1 MNASLVP
8 HALFLLALMH
18 LSCVQAAEPAVAELL
33 KLHTAD
39 AKAYRIF
46 LDENKSQELE
56 LQVKPVFT
64 WTNVV
69 GEQSQL
75 GHVFL
80 WTHAG
85 RPEAIGTIFST
96 RMSDPKRRRLIHEF
110 HTLSTSKLIPV
121 SPENSIRQW
130 KPEAGIVLSPCEGAP
145 AVAETSAQRLTQM
158 RNLAR
163 TFAAQCKSR
172 EEKTWELRLLTTP
185 LLQYKPSSKE
195 VLEGAL
201 FAMVSSAGTD
211 PEVLLMLEARHPA
224 ADDKSWAWHAAALRF
239 SDKDLTIKQSGK
251 LVWSSLEDESKR
263 AEISDSY
270 RLIQTKDKTY
280 MCYLSHIIDELPEA
294 PP

>member
-80 WTHAG
+80 WMHAG
-85 RPEAIGTIFST
+85 RPEQA
-96 RMSDPKRRRLIHEF
+96 
-110 HTLSTSKLIPV
+110 
-121 SPENSIRQW
+121 
-130 KPEAGIVLSPCEGAP
+130 
-145 AVAETSAQRLTQM
+145 
-158 RNLAR
+158 
-163 TFAAQCKSR
+163 
-172 EEKTWELRLLTTP
+172 
-185 LLQYKPSSKE
+185 SKE
-195 VLEGAL
+195 WSHLYSTGMPRSEVRTSVQSRNTPHRKPGGT
-201 FAMVSSAGTD
+201 AGT
-211 PEVLLMLEARHPA
+211 MLA
-224 ADDKSWAWHAAALRF
+224 
-239 SDKDLTIKQSGK
+239 
-251 LVWSSLEDESKR
+251 
-263 AEISDSY
+263 
-270 RLIQTKDKTY
+270 
-280 MCYLSHIIDELPEA
+280 
-294 PP
+294 